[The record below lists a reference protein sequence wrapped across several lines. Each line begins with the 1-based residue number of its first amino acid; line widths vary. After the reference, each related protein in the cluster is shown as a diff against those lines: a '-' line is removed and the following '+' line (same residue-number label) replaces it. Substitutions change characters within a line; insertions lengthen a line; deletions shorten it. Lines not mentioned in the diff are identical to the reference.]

1 MSAHS
6 IISHRMY
13 VAALSHDANGTT
25 DNRPPDR
32 VPNSAPGSTEPG
44 RGVAPG
50 YREPTPRAVAARRL
64 LFATIS
70 KGV

>member
-25 DNRPPDR
+25 GNRPPDR
-32 VPNSAPGSTEPG
+32 VPNSAPGYTETG
-44 RGVAPG
+44 RGVSPE
-50 YREPTPRAVAARRL
+50 YREPKPKAVVARRL
-64 LFATIS
+64 LFATMT